1 MPQHAAASGGNGPG
15 TLVFCHANG
24 YPAGTYRQ
32 LFDAWRATGWRVE
45 ALDKFGHDPAY
56 PVTSNWPRLRDQLVG
71 FIRNT
76 PNFGSGMGAF
86 NAADSAKASTRRVSA
101 GSMMPSSHRRAVP

>member
-24 YPAGTYRQ
+24 FPAGTYRQ

-71 FIRNT
+71 FIE
-76 PNFGSGMGAF
+76 
-86 NAADSAKASTRRVSA
+86 RVSPGEPVHLLSGLERRSPLWDTDVESA
-101 GSMMPSSHRRAVP
+101 RAALSSSHR